1 MFENLTDRLQD
12 VFGRMG
18 RKGKLSE
25 GDIDAALKEVRM
37 AMLEADVNFKLV
49 KEFSRRLK
57 ERAQSVEVTES
68 LSPAQQVVKIV
79 NEELVT
85 MLGEPGQLDSTS
97 RSPAVIMMVGLQGS
111 GKTSTSAK
119 LALYLRKQGMT
130 PLLVAADVYRPA
142 AIDQL
147 VTLGKGLGIPVYS
160 ESPDHNPVS
169 IAENGVKHAKANGAS
184 VVIVDTAGRLHVDDN
199 MMDEVATIRLRV
211 DPTEVIL
218 IADAMTGQDAVRV
231 AEEFNARVP
240 LTGLILT
247 KVDGDARGGAAL
259 SIRSV
264 TGIPLKFLA
273 VGEKPDQLEPFY
285 PDRLASRILGMGD
298 MLSLIERAE
307 ASFDV
312 KNNEAMEKR
321 MRSGGFDLDDFLGQ
335 LQQIKKMGPLS
346 QIVEMIP
353 GMRGA
358 LKGANVS
365 QIDDGQLKHVEAI
378 ISSMTK
384 GERRNPNVLD
394 ASRRRRIARGSG
406 TSVQE
411 INTLLNQFKQMQK
424 MMKQLSGGRMPKM
437 LGGLRGGR

>member
-12 VFGRMG
+12 IFGKMG
-18 RKGKLSE
+18 RKGKLTE
-25 GDIDAALKEVRM
+25 EDVDQVMREVKL
-37 AMLEADVNFKLV
+37 AMLEADVNFKVV
-49 KEFSRRLK
+49 KDFVKRLK
-57 ERAQSVEVTES
+57 ERAIGAEVLQS

-79 NEELVT
+79 NEELVS
-85 MLGEPGQLDSTS
+85 MLGEPGKLDYGS
-97 RSPAVIMMVGLQGS
+97 RSPAVIMLVGLQGS
-111 GKTSTSAK
+111 GKTTTSAK
-119 LALYLRKQGMT
+119 LALYLRKQGLH

-147 VTLGKGLGIPVYS
+147 VTLGKQLNIPVYA
-160 ESPDHNPVS
+160 EPADHNPVG
-169 IAENGVKHAKANGAS
+169 IAENAVQHARQNGNS
-184 VVIVDTAGRLHVDDN
+184 VVILDTAGRLHIDDA
-199 MMDEVATIRLRV
+199 MMDEVATIRMRV

-240 LTGLILT
+240 LSGLILT

-264 TGIPLKFLA
+264 TGIPLKFLS

-307 ASFDV
+307 ASFDQSQS
-312 KNNEAMEKR
+312 ESMERKL
-321 MRSGGFDLDDFLGQ
+321 RSGGFDLDDFLQQ

-346 QIVEMIP
+346 QILEMIP
-353 GMRGA
+353 GMRN
-358 LKGANVS
+358 LTKGANMPAV
-365 QIDDGQLKHVEAI
+365 DDSQLKRVEAI
-378 ISSMTK
+378 ISSMTRQ
-384 GERRNPNVLD
+384 ERRDPTVLD
-394 ASRRRRIARGSG
+394 ASRRRRIAAGSG

-411 INTLLNQFKQMQK
+411 INALLKQFKEMQK
-424 MMKQLSGGRMPKM
+424 MMKQLSSGRMPRM
-437 LGGLRGGR
+437 LSGLGR

>member
-57 ERAQSVEVTES
+57 ERAQSAEVTES
-68 LSPAQQVVKIV
+68 LSPAQQVIKIV

-111 GKTSTSAK
+111 GKTSTAAK
-119 LALYLRKQGMT
+119 LALYLRKQGLT

-147 VTLGKGLGIPVYS
+147 VTLGKSLNIPVYS

-184 VVIVDTAGRLHVDDN
+184 VVILDTAGRLHVDDN
-199 MMDEVATIRLRV
+199 MMDEIATIRLRV

-307 ASFDV
+307 ANFDV

-406 TSVQE
+406 ASVQE

-424 MMKQLSGGRMPKM
+424 MMKQLSGGRMPRM